1 MSRKRSLA
9 DAVQAAT
16 RVPDPVARAAE
27 PAGGSATYQPPSR
40 RGKKAITV
48 HFDPAVVQQ
57 LKIIGA
63 EQNRPMQAL
72 MAEAV
77 NDFLA
82 KSGRSAIA

>member
-9 DAVQAAT
+9 AAVQAAT
-16 RVPDPVARAAE
+16 RVPDPVVPAAE
-27 PAGGSATYQPPSR
+27 PTGAATYQPPSR